1 VNVNELL
8 LRSSASCKKLVFDLG
23 CITDVYEVCRVQSL
37 ASRHGNMKMYRRPNL
52 GLTPTTPE
60 DDSDAYALIRVEYT
74 ATSQA
79 LHPSTGNANVVDVF
93 ATQTVQIFDFF
104 AASRLPQP

>member
-1 VNVNELL
+1 
-8 LRSSASCKKLVFDLG
+8 
-23 CITDVYEVCRVQSL
+23 
-37 ASRHGNMKMYRRPNL
+37 MKMYRRPNL

-79 LHPSTGNANVVDVF
+79 LHPSTGNVNVVDVF

>member
-1 VNVNELL
+1 MNVNELL

-52 GLTPTTPE
+52 GLTPTIPE
-60 DDSDAYALIRVEYT
+60 DDSDAYALIRVECT

-79 LHPSTGNANVVDVF
+79 LHPSTGDVNVVDVF